1 MEQLI
6 EMVLQ
11 ALRAAGIHCVRAL
24 DEETLPRLKAPMVA
38 VGIMWSMFCQ
48 LREVTGCRKA
58 RTISVRSGN
67 TACTLLP

>member
-1 MEQLI
+1 MY
-6 EMVLQ
+6 
-11 ALRAAGIHCVRAL
+11 RNC
-24 DEETLPRLKAPMVA
+24 PRGTSPP